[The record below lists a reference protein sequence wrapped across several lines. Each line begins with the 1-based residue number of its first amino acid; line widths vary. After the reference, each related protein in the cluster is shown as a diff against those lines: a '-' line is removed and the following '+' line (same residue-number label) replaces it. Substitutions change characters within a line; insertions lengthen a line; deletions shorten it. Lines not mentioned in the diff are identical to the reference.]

1 MPTSVPPSPEF
12 GEPIERNGASP
23 ETLAL
28 MARRRSV
35 SAATLIEPGPSRE
48 ELKDLLRLAGRA
60 PDHGKLAPW
69 RFVVLSGEAKRRL
82 VDALEPLSAGQPDP
96 DKARAVLAKLRNPP
110 VTVMV
115 VSRLFESKIPEWE
128 QQLSSGAVAMNL
140 LIAAE
145 AMGYAANWITDW
157 YAYDAGRARDPGPG
171 LQRAG
176 RRLRPHRDRA
186 GPAARARAAGGR
198 DPDRL
203 AGGLSLTPGRG
214 RAARRCRAAT
224 GPRAAGRSARRRR
237 SGCRRAGYQ

>member
-1 MPTSVPPSPEF
+1 MPSVPPSPEF
-12 GEPIERNGASP
+12 GEPIDRPAASP

-28 MARRRSV
+28 LARRRSV
-35 SAATLIEPGPSRE
+35 SAATLTEPGPSRE
-48 ELKDLLRLAGRA
+48 ELRDLLRLAGRA

-82 VDALEPLSAGQPDP
+82 ITALEPLAVGQPDP

-157 YAYDAGRARDPGPG
+157 YAYDA
-171 LQRAG
+171 
-176 RRLRPHRDRA
+176 
-186 GPAARARAAGGR
+186 AAREI
-198 DPDRL
+198 L
-203 AGGLSLTPGRG
+203 GLGCNERVTGFVHIGTAPAPPLERVRPEVETLTDW
-214 RAARRCRAAT
+214 
-224 GPRAAGRSARRRR
+224 
-237 SGCRRAGYQ
+237 QVD